1 MYGICR
7 LHYLRELNLSFNR
20 ILSIEG
26 LKECTPLRYLNL
38 EGNSIKNIEHLNS
51 NINLEYLNLGDN
63 AISSISD
70 ISFLRNLKA
79 TIKIIISISYS
90 TINFHVISINL
101 QELYL
106 HGNTLTHLRHCDK
119 YLPQSLEVL
128 TLAKNNINDLNEI
141 CTLSHLNNL
150 SSITVNDNP
159 CVAMTAGG
167 E

>member
-7 LHYLRELNLSFNR
+7 LHHLRELNLSFNR

-26 LKECTPLRYLNL
+26 LKECIPLRYLNL

-51 NINLEYLNLGDN
+51 NINLEYLNLSDN

-79 TIKIIISISYS
+79 IIKFFIIKNYKLFP
-90 TINFHVISINL
+90 INIILYNL

-106 HGNTLTHLRHCDK
+106 HGNTLTHLRLCDK

-141 CTLSHLNNL
+141 CTLAHLNNL
-150 SSITVNDNP
+150 NSITINENP
-159 CVAMTAGG
+159 CVVMTAGG